1 MAFYY
6 SDINLIHLYLEKKV
20 NTNYQFNL
28 QIQIVQENKIIH
40 YENSRSIKILELEEK
55 VDPFRIEIIETF
67 FNLSNFVNN
76 TKNVNLK
83 VNITD
88 LNNLSIKNPI
98 KLVIKKF
105 NSLQSSKNHSV
116 LCSKLYYLKKD
127 YIKYFEWWIKINKL
141 NGFDKIVLFNN
152 SLDSSFN
159 NLFSKYKGFVEIIQ
173 YQCLPNFFIENNANK
188 TYINFF
194 EIKQLY
200 NLDPLPYHIHFEF
213 FSFNECLLMNRD
225 KYKYVAIMDSDETI
239 IPRKPYN
246 YELKETFYQNN
257 FSENEMNLST
267 YLNSI
272 TTDFKLP
279 KETTFGFRWA
289 TYLNQKTVNILFD
302 ELSKLLLAINQ
313 TEAKNYQ
320 IVVEDLNDKDIRNE
334 TVHFNVLIENNDDF
348 KYAKYLY
355 DMHKKYVM
363 PFLIENRKF
372 LNEIPEPYNRFYYLC
387 GQKSIPRYEFYKHIH
402 DSSQASLV
410 NTHFPRY
417 KVNSHLLVPINYGHT
432 SHFRTKYSGIYYWLK
447 NMSIPIKELFFDF
460 NYFNNYFK
468 PILNKF

>member
-279 KETTFGFRWA
+279 KETTFGFRW
-289 TYLNQKTVNILFD
+289 
-302 ELSKLLLAINQ
+302 
-313 TEAKNYQ
+313 
-320 IVVEDLNDKDIRNE
+320 
-334 TVHFNVLIENNDDF
+334 
-348 KYAKYLY
+348 
-355 DMHKKYVM
+355 